1 MAFPNVSDLIATTL
15 ENRSGEI
22 ADNVTGNNALLAV
35 LNMDGKIRPLDGGRL
50 IYEELS
56 FASNANVAWYSG
68 SDVLSTGAADVISA
82 AEFTIKQAACPV
94 VVTGLERLQNSGKS
108 QIIDLVSSRV
118 DVAESSINNLIS
130 TGLYSDG
137 TGTLSKQLTG
147 LLAAVPVDPTTG
159 TYGGINRA
167 TASNAFWRS
176 YALDTNAAPSAS
188 TIQQKFNTA
197 WANLVRGKDRPSL
210 ITCDDDVWAAY
221 MASLQS
227 IQRFTD
233 GKLAQLGFSTVK
245 FMSADVVMDTGIN
258 GTHTDVTAFFLNTKY
273 LHFRPHKD
281 CNMVPLTPD
290 RTAINQDASVK
301 ILAWAGNLTCSFSKA
316 QGQIVFS

>member
-15 ENRSGEI
+15 EHRSKEI
-22 ADNVTGNNALLAV
+22 ADNVTGNNALLSV
-35 LNMDGKIRPLDGGRL
+35 LNMDGHIRPFSGGRI

-56 FASNANVAWYSG
+56 FADNTNVGWYSG
-68 SDVLSTGAADVISA
+68 YDTLLVGAADVISA
-82 AEFTIKQAACPV
+82 AEFSIKQAACPV
-94 VVTGLERLQNSGKS
+94 TVSGLEKLQNAGKE
-108 QIIDLVSSRV
+108 QLIDLVAARV
-118 DVAESSINNLIS
+118 DVAESSIANLIS
-130 TGLYSDG
+130 AGLYSDG
-137 TGTLSKQLTG
+137 TGTNSKQLTG

-167 TASNAFWRS
+167 NYTFWRS

-188 TIQQKFNTA
+188 TIQSKFNTA
-197 WANLVRGKDRPSL
+197 WANLVRGKDRPNL

-221 MASLQS
+221 MASLQTN
-227 IQRFTD
+227 QRFTD

-245 FMSADVVMDTGIN
+245 FMSADVVMDSGV
-258 GTHTDVTAFFLNTKY
+258 GGDHTDVTAFFLNTKY

-281 CNMVPLTPD
+281 CNMVPLSPD
-290 RTAINQDASVK
+290 RAAINQDATIK
-301 ILAWAGNLTCSFSKA
+301 ILGWAGNLTCSNSKL